1 MFGLRRR
8 VNGQHH
14 LEPLEARQLLAAD
27 PITQDHPLWAIP
39 HGTAE
44 IDGLLGDPAWS
55 DAFVVHRALP
65 FRPAAA
71 VTVRFMYDET
81 GFYASAEVRDQFLWA
96 DGNGGGAGNRWEL
109 ENDDSFLLYFDLDG
123 SRDEFF
129 RADDVAIGVSIA
141 NLDRPVNGSGAV
153 ARGKYVMGDGQGGA
167 PGILNTAPDNLAA
180 SLPAGFQYATVVS
193 GTVNDNSDLDDGW
206 TMEMFI
212 PWSALGTTAPTHART
227 MGINFEVIFD
237 DSGGT
242 RDLTDRRDL
251 PERFE
256 MPAFVDD
263 FVTGVHSSYTTTQAG
278 IRGPVN
284 YAEAMFID
292 TRAGER
298 PAPVAGLTV
307 TDATGY
313 SARLRFDAPTG
324 TTGGLGHVS
333 GYQIRYSHAP
343 IESEGDWLAAMDD
356 ENRHVPRLAG
366 LAEDIRLIGLTPGT
380 TYHVAVR
387 AFDAAGAL
395 GDLAGSV
402 QFTTLTPAQ
411 DPSGGLRLVPS
422 PLGRMLVT
430 EGGDAFVA
438 VGDHLG
444 LSWAY
449 TRNLYPGNVW
459 DNENAVFQNFHDQPS
474 FEGPAGP
481 YFEALAARG
490 VNTMRVYLELLNT
503 HWQGNP
509 TVPTGPDTPIMG
521 EPDGLYWLEWRPGEF
536 NSHMR
541 QFIRNLL
548 EVADQHGIYVILS
561 AFDTFHYDEVFEA
574 FGNSGAA
581 VEGPWAQNFGGPLSS
596 INDFFQTP
604 ATLEMAKRRMEA
616 VADWVNESPFAHRVL
631 GWEIPSEWDSYEW
644 TLNADGDGSPG
655 RETEFARRAQWIDAL
670 AAHTRAYDP
679 HHMVL
684 NSTIARDPRGPLN
697 RVNFL
702 SRNFDAL
709 TPHFYT
715 NANEEPINNPDPD
728 RSIRAAVEQGAITA
742 YWLTH
747 ESQRR
752 PIINGEW
759 GMTRVDWPNGRPVYG
774 QGFTQA
780 DDEALFRTV
789 LWSGLAS
796 GQFGTPLRI
805 ATDELD
811 FNGFI
816 LTNGMRALQQT
827 IARFLAHTTL
837 GFDFARF
844 NPDSLVGRMS
854 STNSS
859 GDLLHLFGGSDRE
872 RGLVYVLKDAN
883 VRAGTVQ
890 GAKLTVRDLIPD
902 TMYDAEVWGTAAGV
916 TGPSSTLTGLFSPD
930 GSLTLNL
937 PAFAKDLVVRFRAR
951 AAHGQTEK
959 IVSTEVGSS
968 IATFALGPDLR
979 PFLLLTDGDTGAV
992 TRQDIALL
1000 TNFRARVHDMTPYV
1014 TPDGMLHLAVTD
1026 EEHRLWIFS
1035 GDHELGTWT
1044 VVNKT
1049 AEIDAPGLTGD
1060 LTTYQPSWGSI
1071 HVAGLDARGHAIN
1084 YWWAPGLPVWEY
1096 SDLTA
1101 LFNGPTMT
1109 GGLAGYV
1116 AAWDGLN
1123 LAGLNGAGEVI
1134 VYWWAPGLADWQTLN
1149 MTTLFGGPTFEGQL
1163 DAYVTPWGGL
1173 NIAGQTA
1180 GGEVWTY
1187 WWSPALRDQKV
1198 AAGEPDGWEVANIS
1212 DAAAAP
1218 ALDRG
1223 VSAAVSTDGGINLF
1237 GLTPAGNLVMLRF
1250 SLATLLWTASDATSL
1265 ASGPTV
1271 DFPVAAASAG
1281 GRLIVAARETGDEP
1295 ALGVYTLLL
1304 DDETWAFESAG
1315 VSPIVL

>member
-1 MFGLRRR
+1 MFGFRHPVKGR
-8 VNGQHH
+8 QYI
-14 LEPLEARQLLAAD
+14 EPLEPRQLLAAD

-39 HGTAE
+39 YGSAQ
-44 IDGLLGDPAWS
+44 IDGVLNDSSWA
-55 DAFVVHRALP
+55 DAFTVHRTLP
-65 FRPAAA
+65 FRTGASA
-71 VTVRFMYDET
+71 TVRFMYDEA
-81 GFYASAEVRDQFLWA
+81 GFYASVDVKDQYLWA
-96 DGNGGGAGNRWEL
+96 DGNGGGAGSRWEL

-123 SRDEFF
+123 SRDEYF
-129 RADDVAIGVSIA
+129 RADDVAIGVNIA

-167 PGILNTAPDNLAA
+167 PGILDAAADDLAT

-193 GTVNDNSDLDDGW
+193 GTINDNADLDEGW

-212 PWSALGTTAPTHART
+212 PWSALGTTTPTHGRA

-237 DSGGT
+237 DSGGA

-251 PERFE
+251 TERFE

-263 FVTGVHSSYTTTQAG
+263 FITGVHSGYASTQAG

-284 YAEAMFID
+284 YAEVMFID

-313 SARLRFDAPTG
+313 SARLRFDAPAG
-324 TTGGLGHVS
+324 TTTGLGHVS
-333 GYQIRYSHAP
+333 GYYIRYSETP
-343 IESEGDWLAAMDD
+343 ILDERDWIEATVY

-366 LAEDIRLIGLTPGT
+366 LEEDIRLIGLSPGT

-395 GDLAGSV
+395 SDLAGSV
-402 QFTTLTPAQ
+402 QFATQTTAQ
-411 DPSGGLRLVPS
+411 DSSGGLRLVPS

-430 EGGDAFVA
+430 ERGDAFVA

-449 TRNLYPGNVW
+449 TRNLYTGNVW
-459 DNENAVFQNFHDQPS
+459 DNEGDVFRNFHDEPS

-481 YFEALAARG
+481 YFAALAARG
-490 VNTMRVYLELLNT
+490 INTMRVYVELLNT

-509 TVPTGPDTPIMG
+509 TVPTGPDTPITG
-521 EPDGLYWLEWRPGEF
+521 TPDGLYWLEWRPGEF
-536 NSHMR
+536 NPHMR
-541 QFIRNLL
+541 QFIHNLL
-548 EVADQHGIYVILS
+548 ELADQHGIYVILS

-574 FGNSGAA
+574 FGNTGSA
-581 VEGPWAQNFGGPLSS
+581 VEGPWAQNFGGPLAS
-596 INDFFQTP
+596 INEFFQTP
-604 ATLEMAKRRMEA
+604 GTLDIAKRRMEV
-616 VADWVNESPFAHRVL
+616 VADWVNESMHAHRVM

-644 TLNADGDGSPG
+644 TLNAEGNVGPG
-655 RETEFARRAQWIDAL
+655 REPEFARRSRWIDAL
-670 AAHTRAYDP
+670 AAHMRAYDP

-684 NSTIARDPRGPLN
+684 NSTIAQDPRGPLH
-697 RVNFL
+697 RLNFL

-715 NANEEPINNPDPD
+715 NANEEPINNPDAD
-728 RSIRAAVEQGAITA
+728 RSIRAAIEQGNITA

-747 ESQRR
+747 ELQRR

-759 GMTRVDWPNGRPVYG
+759 GMTRVDWPNGRPAYG
-774 QGFTQA
+774 PGFTQA
-780 DDEALFRTV
+780 DDESLFRTV

-805 ATDELD
+805 VTEELD
-811 FNGFI
+811 FNGYI

-827 IARFLAHTTL
+827 IARFVQHGSL
-837 GFDFARF
+837 GFDFAHYH
-844 NPDSLVGRMS
+844 PDSLVGRMS

-859 GDLLHLFGGSDRE
+859 GDVLHLFGGSDRS

-883 VRAGTVQ
+883 VREGTVQ
-890 GAKLTVRDLIPD
+890 GARLTVRGLMPD

-916 TGPSSTLTGLFSPD
+916 AGPAVTLTGLFSPD
-930 GSLTLNL
+930 GSLTFNL
-937 PAFAKDLVVRFRAR
+937 PSFARDLVVRFSAR
-951 AAHGQTEK
+951 ASHGQTEK
-959 IVSTEVGSS
+959 IVSTRVGGA

-979 PFLLLTDGDTGAV
+979 PFLLLTSGTTGEV
-992 TRQDIALL
+992 SRQDIALL
-1000 TNFRARVHDMTPYV
+1000 TNFRGRVHDMTPYV

-1026 EEHRLWIFS
+1026 GEHRLWIFS
-1035 GDHELGTWT
+1035 GDHELGTWK
-1044 VVNKT
+1044 VMNKT
-1049 AEIDAPGLTGD
+1049 AEIGAPGLTGD

-1084 YWWAPGLPVWEY
+1084 YWWAPGLPAWEY

-1101 LFNGPTMT
+1101 LFDGPTMT

-1123 LAGLNGAGEVI
+1123 LAGLNEDGEVI
-1134 VYWWAPGLADWQTLN
+1134 VYWWAPGLMDWQTLN
-1149 MTTLFGGPTFEGQL
+1149 MTALFSGPTFEGQL

-1187 WWSPALRDQKV
+1187 WWSPALRDQKA

-1212 DAAAAP
+1212 QAAAAP
-1218 ALDRG
+1218 ALDRA
-1223 VSAAVSTDGGINLF
+1223 VAAAVSADGGINLF
-1237 GLTPAGNLVMLRF
+1237 GLTSAGNLVMLRF
-1250 SLATLLWTASDATSL
+1250 SLVTLVWSSSDATSL
-1265 ASGPTV
+1265 ALGPEI
-1271 DFPVAAASAG
+1271 DFPVSAASAG
-1281 GRLIVAARETGDEP
+1281 GRMIVAAREASGP
-1295 ALGVYTLLL
+1295 SALGQYTFLLGE
-1304 DDETWAFESAG
+1304 ETWSFETIGST
-1315 VSPIVL
+1315 VVL

>member
-1 MFGLRRR
+1 MFGFRRR
-8 VNGQHH
+8 VNGRHRI
-14 LEPLEARQLLAAD
+14 EPLEPRQLLAAD

-39 HGTAE
+39 NGSAS
-44 IDGLLGDPAWS
+44 IDGVLNDAAWA
-55 DAFVVHRALP
+55 DAFTLHRTLP
-65 FRPAAA
+65 FRTGAAA
-71 VTVRFMYDET
+71 TVRFMYDEA
-81 GFYASAEVRDQFLWA
+81 GFYASVDVKDQFLWA
-96 DGNGGGAGNRWEL
+96 DGNGGGAGSRWEL

-129 RADDVAIGVSIA
+129 RADDVAIGVNIA
-141 NLDRPVNGSGAV
+141 NLDRPVNGGGAV

-167 PGILNTAPDNLAA
+167 PGILNAAPDDLAT
-180 SLPAGFQYATVVS
+180 SLPAGFLYATVVN

-212 PWSALGTTAPTHART
+212 PWSALGTTAPTHGRT
-227 MGINFEVIFD
+227 IGINFEVIFD

-263 FVTGVHSSYTTTQAG
+263 FITGVHSSYATTQAG

-284 YAEAMFID
+284 YAEVMFID

-298 PAPVAGLTV
+298 PAPVAGLV
-307 TDATGY
+307 ATDATGY

-333 GYQIRYSHAP
+333 GYQVRFGESP
-343 IESEGDWLAAMDD
+343 IVSEGDWLKATVY
-356 ENRHVPRLAG
+356 EHRHVPRLAG
-366 LAEDIRLIGLTPGT
+366 LEEDVRIIGLTPGT

-387 AFDAAGAL
+387 GLDAAGAL

-402 QFTTLTPAQ
+402 QFTTRTTAQ

-422 PLGRMLVT
+422 PLGRMVVT
-430 EGGDAFVA
+430 ERGDAFVA

-444 LSWAY
+444 LSWNY

-459 DNENAVFQNFHDQPS
+459 DNEGSVFQNFHDQPS

-490 VNTMRVYLELLNT
+490 INTMRVYLELLNN

-509 TVPTGPDTPIMG
+509 TVPTGPDTPITSA
-521 EPDGLYWLEWRPGEF
+521 PDGLYWLEWRAGEF
-536 NSHMR
+536 NADMR
-541 QFIRNLL
+541 QFIHNLL
-548 EVADQHGIYVILS
+548 EEADRNGIYVILS

-574 FGNSGAA
+574 FGDSGSA
-581 VEGPWAQNFGGPLSS
+581 VEGPWAQNFGGPLAS
-596 INDFFQTP
+596 INDFFQT
-604 ATLEMAKRRMEA
+604 AETLEMAKRRMEV
-616 VADWVNESPFAHRVL
+616 VADWVNESEFGRRVM

-644 TLNADGDGSPG
+644 TLNAEGDVGPG
-655 RETEFARRAQWIDAL
+655 REPEFARRAQWIDAL
-670 AAHTRAYDP
+670 AAHMREYDP

-684 NSTIARDPRGPLN
+684 NSTIAQDPRGPLN
-697 RVNFL
+697 RLNFL
-702 SRNFDAL
+702 SRNFDAI

-715 NANEEPINNPDPD
+715 NANEEPINNPDTD
-728 RSIRAAVEQGAITA
+728 RSIRAAVEQGNITA

-747 ESQRR
+747 EWLRR

-774 QGFTQA
+774 PGFTQS

-805 ATDELD
+805 VTEELD
-811 FNGFI
+811 FTGYI
-816 LTNGMRALQQT
+816 LPNGMRALQQT
-827 IARFLAHTTL
+827 MSRFVLHGSL
-837 GFDFARF
+837 GFDFSRYH
-844 NPDSLVGRMS
+844 PDSLVGRMS

-859 GDLLHLFGGSDRE
+859 GDVLHLFGGSDRS

-883 VRAGTVQ
+883 VREGTVQ
-890 GAKLTVRDLIPD
+890 GARLTVRGLMPD
-902 TMYDAEVWGTAAGV
+902 TLYDAEVWGTAAGV
-916 TGPSSTLTGLFSPD
+916 TGPATTLTGLFSPD
-930 GSLTLNL
+930 GSLTFSL
-937 PAFAKDLVVRFRAR
+937 PSFARDLVVRFRAR
-951 AAHGQTEK
+951 DAQGQTEK
-959 IVSTEVGSS
+959 IVSTSVGSL

-979 PFLLLTDGDTGAV
+979 PFLMLSDGNTGDV
-992 TRQDIALL
+992 SRQDIALL

-1014 TPDGMLHLAVTD
+1014 TPDGLLHLAVTD

-1035 GDHELGTWT
+1035 GDHELGTWS

-1049 AEIDAPGLTGD
+1049 AEIGAPGLTGD
-1060 LTTYQPSWGSI
+1060 LTSYQPSWGSI

-1084 YWWAPGLPVWEY
+1084 YWWAPGLPAWEY

-1123 LAGLNGAGEVI
+1123 LAGLNDGGEVI
-1134 VYWWAPGLADWQTLN
+1134 VYWWAPGLSDWQTLN
-1149 MTTLFGGPTFEGQL
+1149 MTTLFSGPTFEGQL

-1212 DAAAAP
+1212 QAAAAP
-1218 ALDRG
+1218 ALDRA
-1223 VSAAVSTDGGINLF
+1223 VSAAVSADGGINLF

-1250 SLATLLWTASDATSL
+1250 SLVTLVWSSSDATAL
-1265 ASGPTV
+1265 ASGPTI
-1271 DFPVAAASAG
+1271 DFPVSAASAG
-1281 GRLIVAARETGDEP
+1281 GRMIVAARDAGGQS
-1295 ALGVYTLLL
+1295 ALGLFTFLLGE
-1304 DDETWAFESAG
+1304 ETWNFEPIG
-1315 VSPIVL
+1315 SPVVL